1 VSLVIGKTAEY
12 LTWALLKKIYERK
25 NMALILLFNIFFI
38 VLAFLL
44 FVHTNVLFLF
54 LMFPLIPLIMFLRNL
69 KWESPNV
76 DKLEKQLKIKQEI
89 MDDIHKSVSDIKRRY
104 KDDLVNESIM
114 LSKNF
119 ERLRKKID
127 KSKLNEDCK
136 RELMDYLNKQME
148 QT

>member
-127 KSKLNEDCK
+127 KSKLNEDYK

>member
-1 VSLVIGKTAEY
+1 
-12 LTWALLKKIYERK
+12 
-25 NMALILLFNIFFI
+25 
-38 VLAFLL
+38 
-44 FVHTNVLFLF
+44 
-54 LMFPLIPLIMFLRNL
+54 MFLRNL

-127 KSKLNEDCK
+127 KSKLNEDYK

>member
-1 VSLVIGKTAEY
+1 
-12 LTWALLKKIYERK
+12 
-25 NMALILLFNIFFI
+25 MALILLFNIFFI

-127 KSKLNEDCK
+127 KSKLNEDYK